1 MINTKEEGEVTD
13 LIYANNSINNSN
25 RRKFLY
31 KASEEQIIIEAG
43 RTRLIQV
50 IFNLI
55 DNAIKFTK
63 QE

>member
-50 IFNLI
+50 ILNLI